1 VPRAIWSGAISFG
14 LVNVPVR
21 MYSAIQEND
30 LHFHLVREK
39 DGSRIGYE
47 KVAKKDGKPV
57 ADDEI
62 VKAYETDSGK
72 LVYMTDDDF
81 EAAEQKGYRSIDISD
96 FVPYEQI
103 DPIYFE
109 HTYYLGPQ
117 DGAERVYALL
127 VRALER
133 SGLVGI
139 GTFVMRQREQLGA
152 LRVRDGALTLEKLF
166 FADEVREP
174 DEVTPARKV
183 KVEKRELQMA
193 TELIDRFSGDFDPS
207 KYRDT
212 YRDALLKVIRQK
224 QKGKE
229 ITVPERQEP
238 STPDDLME
246 ALRASL
252 DAAKGKRQAAKRAS
266 KAAGQLADLSRA
278 ELDEQARKAR
288 IKGRSSMSK
297 SQLAKALEKA

>member
-1 VPRAIWSGAISFG
+1 MPRAIWSGAISFG

-21 MYSAIQEND
+21 MFSAIQEND
-30 LHFHLVREK
+30 LRFHMVREK
-39 DGSRIGYE
+39 DGSRIGYD

-57 ADDEI
+57 DDDDI
-62 VKAYETDSGK
+62 VKAYETDKGK
-72 LVYMTDDDF
+72 LVYLSDDDF
-81 EAAEQKGYRSIDISD
+81 EAAQTKGYHSIDVTD

-117 DGAERVYALL
+117 DGAEKVYALL
-127 VRALER
+127 VQALER

-139 GTFVMRQREQLGA
+139 GSFVMRQREQLGCI
-152 LRVRDGALTLEKLF
+152 RVREGALTLEKLF
-166 FADEVREP
+166 FADEVRDP
-174 DEVTPARKV
+174 DTITPSKRV

-229 ITVPERQEP
+229 IKVPERQEP

-252 DAAKGKRQAAKRAS
+252 DEAKGKP
-266 KAAGQLADLSRA
+266 
-278 ELDEQARKAR
+278 
-288 IKGRSSMSK
+288 
-297 SQLAKALEKA
+297 

>member
-21 MYSAIQEND
+21 MFSAVKEND
-30 LHFHLVREK
+30 LRFHMVREK

-47 KVAKKDGKPV
+47 KVAKKDGKSV
-57 ADDEI
+57 DDKDI
-62 VKAYETDSGK
+62 VKAYETDDGK
-72 LVYMTDDDF
+72 LVYLEDEDF
-81 EAAEQKGYRSIDISD
+81 EAAQTKGYHSIDVTD

-117 DGAERVYALL
+117 EGAEKVYALL
-127 VRALER
+127 ARALDR

-139 GTFVMRQREQLGA
+139 GTFVMRQRQQLGC
-152 LRVRDGALTLEKLF
+152 LRVRDGALTLEKLY
-166 FADEVREP
+166 FADEVRDP
-174 DEVTPARKV
+174 GKVTPSTKV
-183 KVEKRELQMA
+183 KVAKRELDMA
-193 TELIDRFSGDFDPS
+193 TELIDRFSGDFDPT

-229 ITVPERQEP
+229 IKVPEREEP

-252 DAAKGKRQAAKRAS
+252 DQAKGKRKATRSKPRRRA
-266 KAAGQLADLSRA
+266 KAA
-278 ELDEQARKAR
+278 AR
-288 IKGRSSMSK
+288 S
-297 SQLAKALEKA
+297 

>member
-1 VPRAIWSGAISFG
+1 VPRAIWSGAVSFG
-14 LVNVPVR
+14 LVNIPVQ
-21 MYSAIQEND
+21 MFSAIKEND
-30 LHFHLVREK
+30 LRFHMVREK

-47 KVAKKDGKPV
+47 KVAKEDGKPV
-57 ADDEI
+57 SDDDI
-62 VKAYETDSGK
+62 VKAYETDKGK
-72 LVYMTDDDF
+72 LVYMDDEDF
-81 EAAEQKGYRSIDISD
+81 EAAQTKGYRSIDVTD

-117 DGAERVYALL
+117 EGAERVYALL

-139 GTFVMRQREQLGA
+139 GTFVMRQRQQLGC

-166 FADEVREP
+166 FADEVRDP
-174 DEVTPARKV
+174 GKVTPSKKV
-183 KVEKRELQMA
+183 KVVKRELDMA
-193 TELIDRFSGDFDPS
+193 TELIDRFSGDFEPG

-212 YRDALLKVIRQK
+212 YRDALLKVIRRK
-224 QKGKE
+224 EKGKE
-229 ITVPERQEP
+229 IKVPERQEP

-252 DAAKGKRQAAKRAS
+252 DQAKGKSHGKSNGKAKAS
-266 KAAGQLADLSRA
+266 RSKPRRRTKAAG
-278 ELDEQARKAR
+278 KA
-288 IKGRSSMSK
+288 
-297 SQLAKALEKA
+297 

>member
-14 LVNVPVR
+14 LVNVPVQ
-21 MYSAIQEND
+21 MFSAVKEND
-30 LHFHLVREK
+30 LRFHMVREK

-57 ADDEI
+57 DDKNI
-62 VKAYETDSGK
+62 VKAYETDKGK
-72 LVYMTDDDF
+72 LVYMADEDF
-81 EAAEQKGYRSIDISD
+81 EAAQTKGYRSIDVTD

-117 DGAERVYALL
+117 EGAEKVYALL
-127 VRALER
+127 ARALDR

-139 GTFVMRQREQLGA
+139 GTFVMRQREQLGC
-152 LRVRDGALTLEKLF
+152 LRVRDGALTLEKLY
-166 FADEVREP
+166 FADEVRDP
-174 DEVTPARKV
+174 GKVTPSAKV
-183 KVEKRELQMA
+183 KVAKRELDMA
-193 TELIDRFSGDFDPS
+193 TELIDRFSGDFDPT

-224 QKGKE
+224 EKGKE
-229 ITVPERQEP
+229 IKVPEREEP

-252 DAAKGKRQAAKRAS
+252 DQAKGKRKTTRSKPRRRA
-266 KAAGQLADLSRA
+266 KAA
-278 ELDEQARKAR
+278 AR
-288 IKGRSSMSK
+288 S
-297 SQLAKALEKA
+297 

>member
-1 VPRAIWSGAISFG
+1 MPRAIWSGAISFG
-14 LVNVPVR
+14 LINVPVR
-21 MYSAIQEND
+21 MFSAIQEND
-30 LHFHLVREK
+30 LRFHMVPEK
-39 DGSRIGYE
+39 DGSRIGYD

-57 ADDEI
+57 DDDDI
-62 VKAYETDSGK
+62 VKAYETAKGK
-72 LVYMTDDDF
+72 LVYLSDDDF
-81 EAAEQKGYRSIDISD
+81 EAAQTKGYHSIDVTD

-117 DGAERVYALL
+117 DGAEKVYALL
-127 VRALER
+127 VQALER

-139 GTFVMRQREQLGA
+139 GSFVMRQREQLGCI
-152 LRVRDGALTLEKLF
+152 RVREGALTLEKLF
-166 FADEVREP
+166 FADEVRDP
-174 DEVTPARKV
+174 DTITPSRRV
-183 KVEKRELQMA
+183 KVEKRELRMA

-229 ITVPERQEP
+229 IKVPERQEP

-252 DAAKGKRQAAKRAS
+252 DEAKGSRKKTRAKPRRRA
-266 KAAGQLADLSRA
+266 KAAG
-278 ELDEQARKAR
+278 KA
-288 IKGRSSMSK
+288 
-297 SQLAKALEKA
+297 

>member
-21 MYSAIQEND
+21 MFSAIQEND
-30 LHFHLVREK
+30 LRFHMVREK

-57 ADDEI
+57 DDDDI
-62 VKAYETDSGK
+62 VKAYETDKGK
-72 LVYMTDDDF
+72 LVYMTDEDF
-81 EAAEQKGYRSIDISD
+81 EAAQTKGYHSIDVSD

-117 DGAERVYALL
+117 EGAEKVYALL

-139 GTFVMRQREQLGA
+139 GTFVMRQRQQLGC
-152 LRVRDGALTLEKLF
+152 LRVREGALTLEKLF
-166 FADEVREP
+166 FADEVRDP
-174 DEVTPARKV
+174 GNITPSKRI

-207 KYRDT
+207 KYEDT
-212 YRDALLKVIRQK
+212 YRAALLKVIRQK
-224 QKGKE
+224 EKGKE
-229 ITVPERQEP
+229 IKVPERQEP

-252 DAAKGKRQAAKRAS
+252 DQAKGSGGRKKTGSKPRRRT
-266 KAAGQLADLSRA
+266 KAAG
-278 ELDEQARKAR
+278 KA
-288 IKGRSSMSK
+288 
-297 SQLAKALEKA
+297 

>member
-21 MYSAIQEND
+21 MFSAIQEND
-30 LHFHLVREK
+30 LRFHMVREK

-57 ADDEI
+57 DDDDI
-62 VKAYETDSGK
+62 VKAYETDKGK

-81 EAAEQKGYRSIDISD
+81 EAAQTKGYRSIDVSD

-117 DGAERVYALL
+117 DGAEKVYALL
-127 VRALER
+127 VKALER

-139 GTFVMRQREQLGA
+139 GTFVMRQRQQLGA
-152 LRVRDGALTLEKLF
+152 IRVREGALTLEKLF
-166 FADEVREP
+166 FADEVRDP
-174 DEVTPARKV
+174 DKITPSKRV

-207 KYRDT
+207 KYSDT

-224 QKGKE
+224 EKGKE
-229 ITVPERQEP
+229 IKVPERQEP

-252 DAAKGKRQAAKRAS
+252 DQAKGSGGRKKTGSKPRRRT
-266 KAAGQLADLSRA
+266 KAAG
-278 ELDEQARKAR
+278 KA
-288 IKGRSSMSK
+288 
-297 SQLAKALEKA
+297 

>member
-1 VPRAIWSGAISFG
+1 MPRAIWSGAISFG

-21 MYSAIQEND
+21 LFSAIQEND
-30 LHFHLVREK
+30 LRFHMVREK

-57 ADDEI
+57 DDDDI
-62 VKAYETDSGK
+62 VKAYETDKGK
-72 LVYMTDDDF
+72 LVYMNDEDF
-81 EAAEQKGYRSIDISD
+81 EAAQTKGYHSIDVTD

-117 DGAERVYALL
+117 DGAEKVYALL

-139 GTFVMRQREQLGA
+139 GTFVMRQREQLGC
-152 LRVRDGALTLEKLF
+152 LRVREGALTLEKLF
-166 FADEVREP
+166 FADEVRDP
-174 DEVTPARKV
+174 GKITPSKRL

-207 KYRDT
+207 KYQDT
-212 YRDALLKVIRQK
+212 YRAALLKVIRQK
-224 QKGKE
+224 EKGKE
-229 ITVPERQEP
+229 IKVPERQEP

-252 DAAKGKRQAAKRAS
+252 DQAKGNGGRKKTRSKPRRRT
-266 KAAGQLADLSRA
+266 KAAG
-278 ELDEQARKAR
+278 KA
-288 IKGRSSMSK
+288 
-297 SQLAKALEKA
+297 

>member
-1 VPRAIWSGAISFG
+1 MPRAIWSGAISFG
-14 LVNVPVR
+14 LVNVPVQ
-21 MYSAIQEND
+21 MFSAVKEND
-30 LHFHLVREK
+30 LRFHMVREK

-57 ADDEI
+57 DDKNI
-62 VKAYETDSGK
+62 VKAYETDKGK
-72 LVYMTDDDF
+72 LVYMADEDF
-81 EAAEQKGYRSIDISD
+81 EAAQTKGYHSIDVTD

-117 DGAERVYALL
+117 EGAEKVYALL
-127 VRALER
+127 ARALDR

-139 GTFVMRQREQLGA
+139 GTFVMRQREQLGC
-152 LRVRDGALTLEKLF
+152 LRVRDGALTLEKLY
-166 FADEVREP
+166 FADEVRP
-174 DEVTPARKV
+174 VGKISPGKTKV
-183 KVEKRELQMA
+183 AKRELDLA

-207 KYRDT
+207 KYEDT
-212 YRDALLKVIRQK
+212 YRAALLKVIRQK

-229 ITVPERQEP
+229 IKVPEPEEA

-252 DAAKGKRQAAKRAS
+252 ESAKGSRQTKRRASSKGGGRKRA
-266 KAAGQLADLSRA
+266 KAGA
-278 ELDEQARKAR
+278 
-288 IKGRSSMSK
+288 KG
-297 SQLAKALEKA
+297 

>member
-21 MYSAIQEND
+21 MFSAIQEND
-30 LHFHLVREK
+30 LRFHMVREK

-57 ADDEI
+57 DDDDI
-62 VKAYETDSGK
+62 VKAYETDKGK
-72 LVYMTDDDF
+72 LVYITDEDF
-81 EAAEQKGYRSIDISD
+81 EAAQTKGYHSIDVSD

-117 DGAERVYALL
+117 EGAEKVYALL

-139 GTFVMRQREQLGA
+139 GTFVMRQRQQLGC
-152 LRVRDGALTLEKLF
+152 LRVREGALTLEKLF
-166 FADEVREP
+166 FADEVRDP
-174 DEVTPARKV
+174 GNITPSKRI

-207 KYRDT
+207 KYEDT
-212 YRDALLKVIRQK
+212 YRAALLKVIRQK
-224 QKGKE
+224 EKGKE
-229 ITVPERQEP
+229 IKVPERQEP

-252 DAAKGKRQAAKRAS
+252 DQAKGSGGRKKTGSKPRRRT
-266 KAAGQLADLSRA
+266 KAAG
-278 ELDEQARKAR
+278 KA
-288 IKGRSSMSK
+288 
-297 SQLAKALEKA
+297 